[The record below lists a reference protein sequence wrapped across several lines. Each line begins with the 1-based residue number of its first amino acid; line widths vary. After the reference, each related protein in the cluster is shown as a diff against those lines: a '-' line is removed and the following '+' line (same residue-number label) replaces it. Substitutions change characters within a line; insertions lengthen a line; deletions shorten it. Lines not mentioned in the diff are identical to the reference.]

1 MRRFTIAWDSHPNST
16 ANELAAR
23 TLSDYLAAKGVLPK
37 PATAGQKQAE
47 AVSQAFKE
55 ATGEA
60 EVATKRDLEK
70 LEAKMET
77 RFERLD
83 GKLTLIQWMLA
94 LVVAAEV
101 VPLLATLF
109 K

>member
-1 MRRFTIAWDSHPNST
+1 M
-16 ANELAAR
+16 AAILFDTHKFIQ
-23 TLSDYLAAKGVLPK
+23 TLQE
-37 PATAGQKQAE
+37 AGFDQKQAE

-83 GKLTLIQWMLA
+83 GKLTLVQWMLA

>member
-1 MRRFTIAWDSHPNST
+1 MIM
-16 ANELAAR
+16 AAIFFDTHKFIQ
-23 TLSDYLAAKGVLPK
+23 TLQE
-37 PATAGQKQAE
+37 AGFDQKQAE

-83 GKLTLIQWMLA
+83 GKLTLIQWILA

>member
-1 MRRFTIAWDSHPNST
+1 M
-16 ANELAAR
+16 AAIFFDTHKFIQ
-23 TLSDYLAAKGVLPK
+23 TLQE
-37 PATAGQKQAE
+37 AGFDQKQAE

>member
-1 MRRFTIAWDSHPNST
+1 MIM
-16 ANELAAR
+16 AAIFFDTHKFIQ
-23 TLSDYLAAKGVLPK
+23 TLQE
-37 PATAGQKQAE
+37 AGFDQKQAE

>member
-1 MRRFTIAWDSHPNST
+1 MIM
-16 ANELAAR
+16 AAIFFDTHKFIQ
-23 TLSDYLAAKGVLPK
+23 TLQE
-37 PATAGQKQAE
+37 AGFDQKQAE
-47 AVSQAFKE
+47 AVSQAFE
-55 ATGEA
+55 EGTGEV

-83 GKLTLIQWMLA
+83 GKLILIQWMLA

>member
-1 MRRFTIAWDSHPNST
+1 MLHLRT
-16 ANELAAR
+16 ARPLKKRNDHGR
-23 TLSDYLAAKGVLPK
+23 HFFDTHKFIQTLQE
-37 PATAGQKQAE
+37 AGFDQKQAE

-83 GKLTLIQWMLA
+83 GKLTLIQWLLA

-101 VPLLATLF
+101 MPLLATLF